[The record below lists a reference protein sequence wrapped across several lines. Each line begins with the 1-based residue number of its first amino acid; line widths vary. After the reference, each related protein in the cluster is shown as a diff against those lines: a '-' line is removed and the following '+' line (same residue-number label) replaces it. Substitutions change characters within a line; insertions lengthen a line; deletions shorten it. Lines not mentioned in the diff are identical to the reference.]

1 MNTDKINYLM
11 TKEETIEFSK
21 WLNSDN
27 VIFHSNNV
35 YLEQTT
41 QYKKRF
47 TLKEIR
53 LFYINEYMN
62 Q

>member
-1 MNTDKINYLM
+1 M